1 MSSLKIN
8 SLSLNTYSSITNFN
22 NSIALGL
29 YGCLSFLYIFLI
41 FTVLFFISQKFKE
54 IAKIGN
60 GAGVKKSGSDP
71 ERNEKIK
78 KAHINYGYRLKEIG
92 KYLGLH
98 NTTVSRIVKK

>member
-1 MSSLKIN
+1 MSQ
-8 SLSLNTYSSITNFN
+8 
-22 NSIALGL
+22 
-29 YGCLSFLYIFLI
+29 FLIYIFN

-78 KAHINYGYRLKEIG
+78 KTHINYGHRLKEIG

-98 NTTVSRIVKK
+98 YTTASRIANEQHVKKYYYTRPTPVCFSGCEN

>member
-1 MSSLKIN
+1 V
-8 SLSLNTYSSITNFN
+8 FQ
-22 NSIALGL
+22 
-29 YGCLSFLYIFLI
+29 FLIYIFN

-60 GAGVKKSGSDP
+60 GAGLKKSGSDP

-78 KAHINYGYRLKEIG
+78 KAHIDYGYRLKEIG

-98 NTTVSRIVKK
+98 YTTASRIAKE

>member
-1 MSSLKIN
+1 VSQ
-8 SLSLNTYSSITNFN
+8 
-22 NSIALGL
+22 
-29 YGCLSFLYIFLI
+29 FLIYIFN
-41 FTVLFFISQKFKE
+41 FTVLFFISQKFRE

-98 NTTVSRIVKK
+98 YTTASRIANE